1 MPNGKPC
8 TVLQLRQ
15 CCSTA
20 AVFTIAP
27 TTGGWR
33 YNHFRQFLKTFL
45 IKNIYLTKQERE
57 IKKLSEKV
65 KKKKV
70 SNERDKRR
78 TWYPSKQEKS
88 KKHLI

>member
-65 KKKKV
+65 KKKCQMKEIKEGHGIRANKKKV
-70 SNERDKRR
+70 KN
-78 TWYPSKQEKS
+78 
-88 KKHLI
+88 I